1 MNWALVVSC
10 VLALPLVCLFPENYK
25 RTNIDTV
32 LSIDV
37 DVSIDVKINS
47 DDKNHDSHENTVEGN
62 DYHGD
67 QENTEKSYSP
77 YDL

>member
-47 DDKNHDSHENTVEGN
+47 DDKNHEPHESTVDGN
-62 DYHGD
+62 GCQGD
-67 QENTEKSYSP
+67 QEYKEKSYSP